1 MTLSTDVLI
10 LDPVDR
16 NELYQFCNNL
26 VVETSN
32 IESRKHETYNK
43 TSASGILNQPGQD
56 YSAWLHVNANADG
69 TPVELETEHDSNWC
83 EEDCDSW
90 RCTQPYFARVNF
102 DTAYGYQGPLNET
115 CSMLHAQYIL
125 KISAWAAE
133 RNIRVKWVN
142 EYKGTVHEA
151 SDVEALKDFIG
162 GGDSANRWFADVLS
176 MMNTLGYEFK

>member
-26 VVETSN
+26 VVETSE

-43 TSASGILNQPGQD
+43 TSASEIRNQPDQG
-56 YSAWLHVNANADG
+56 YSAWLTVNANADG
-69 TPVELETEHDSNWC
+69 TSFEPDPEHDDYC
-83 EEDCDSW
+83 GEGCDSW
-90 RCTQPYFARVNF
+90 RCTQPYFARINF
-102 DTAYGYQGPLNET
+102 DTAYWYQGPLNET

-133 RNIRVKWVN
+133 RDIRVKWVN
-142 EYKGTVHEA
+142 EYEGAVHED
-151 SDVEALKDFIG
+151 SDVEALKDFIDD
-162 GGDSANRWFADVLS
+162 GDSANRWFADVLS
-176 MMNTLGYEFK
+176 MINTLGYEFK